1 MMFKQSLIDFIHR
14 AAVCNFKL
22 IVALILDI
30 LHMAADTGADTGRNL
45 GGCDIYQVI
54 PDTLALPGGDG
65 NAGIRH
71 E

>member
-45 GGCDIYQVI
+45 GGCDIYQV
-54 PDTLALPGGDG
+54 TRTRLHSGVETVMLA
-65 NAGIRH
+65 
-71 E
+71 